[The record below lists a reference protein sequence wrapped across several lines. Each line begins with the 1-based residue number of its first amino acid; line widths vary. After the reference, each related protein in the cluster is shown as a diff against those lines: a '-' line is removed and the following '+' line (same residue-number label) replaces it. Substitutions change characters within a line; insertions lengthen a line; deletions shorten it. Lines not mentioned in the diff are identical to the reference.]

1 MNTKFAT
8 TLISALLLTAAASGC
23 ASGGATIQPDRLL
36 FNIDS
41 TYQRYAYA
49 FPVEEAFDRTVRVF
63 REGGYKLDVADR
75 ATGQIS
81 GARGRTGDQGAG
93 DQKGLK
99 FYALVLPGSGN
110 GSEVHVK
117 IVQIIRRGAVINN
130 SETELIVSDPL
141 MYRYLFKRIESVGQ
155 EDSLPTAAGAAASTA
170 P

>member
-1 MNTKFAT
+1 MNAKFT
-8 TLISALLLTAAASGC
+8 RTLICAMMVAGSLGGC
-23 ASGGATIQPDRLL
+23 AGGGATIQPDRLL

-41 TYQRYAYA
+41 SYQQYAYG
-49 FPVEEAFDRTVRVF
+49 FKVEDTFDRTVRVF

-81 GARGRTGDQGAG
+81 GARGRTGDRDAG

-99 FYALVLPGSGN
+99 FYALVLPGTST

-117 IVQIIRRGAVINN
+117 IVQIIRRSAVLNN
-130 SETELIVSDPL
+130 SETELIVSDPQ
-141 MYRYLFKRIESVGQ
+141 MYRYLFKRIESVGL
-155 EDSLPTAAGAAASTA
+155 EPELPVTPDAGTPTA